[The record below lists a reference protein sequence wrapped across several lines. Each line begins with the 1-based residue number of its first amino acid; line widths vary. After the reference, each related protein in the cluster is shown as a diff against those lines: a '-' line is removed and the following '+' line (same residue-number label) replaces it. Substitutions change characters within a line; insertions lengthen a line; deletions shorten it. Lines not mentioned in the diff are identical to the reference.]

1 MVNRMASDAEVIW
14 FGHIG
19 DGNVH
24 LNILK
29 PIDQPIESFKTACEP
44 LGDAI
49 MGVVQQFGGSVSA
62 EHGVGLLK
70 KRYLQYTR
78 SSDEIDQIK
87 VLKQALD
94 PLGVMNP
101 GKILDL

>member
-1 MVNRMASDAEVIW
+1 MS
-14 FGHIG
+14 
-19 DGNVH
+19 
-24 LNILK
+24 
-29 PIDQPIESFKTACEP
+29 
-44 LGDAI
+44 
-49 MGVVQQFGGSVSA
+49 VVQEFSGSVSA

-78 SSDEIDQIK
+78 SSAEIDQIK

-94 PLGVMNP
+94 PLGVLNP

>member
-1 MVNRMASDAEVIW
+1 MNQLAKIFPFIVW
-14 FGHIG
+14 FRLTTLETIKADFFAGLTGAIIVLPQSG
-19 DGNVH
+19 
-24 LNILK
+24 
-29 PIDQPIESFKTACEP
+29 
-44 LGDAI
+44 I

-78 SSDEIDQIK
+78 SSAEIDQIK

-94 PLGVMNP
+94 PLGVLNP